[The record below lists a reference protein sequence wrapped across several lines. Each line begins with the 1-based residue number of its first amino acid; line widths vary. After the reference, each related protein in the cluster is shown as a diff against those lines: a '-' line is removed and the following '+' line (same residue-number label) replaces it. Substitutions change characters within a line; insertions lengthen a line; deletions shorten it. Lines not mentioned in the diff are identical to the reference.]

1 MRKHLLII
9 TLILSILLISAC
21 TRVPSTVSEPQPTD
35 STPSTPSE
43 SQPATPIPNA
53 LTADEIAELQ
63 EIYKT
68 YYYPVYEEFYNI
80 ALGQTYTDPREIDLG
95 LFFTGGD
102 RTDWSA
108 SDEELEFIR
117 NNIQNSEYLDTFRS
131 KPENMDAILQMCFG
145 LSLCDMKGNGLDY
158 LTYFDE
164 TGCYYNNTGSRPRS
178 AEFLEIT
185 GGLHLDDGN
194 LKVYYTANNGSKY
207 VTILKPVEGGY
218 HILSNLEIVESSDG
232 TTELTALAQ
241 HEIAQ
246 LQNIFQLVLTED
258 LIAVPNF
265 YNTALGLEY
274 SDPRDIPLSYF
285 FRQGDYSDFDNTV
298 MTDEEYAFLKA
309 NDKNAEFLDWYRISS
324 QDVERVLQMCFGIS
338 LADMNNDDISRLL
351 YWEDTDCYYSG
362 TTSPAPYA
370 MNLEI
375 TGGVHLD
382 DGNLKVYYT
391 TQETKDGEVKQF
403 VMILK
408 PVDGG
413 YHILSNLE
421 VKE

>member
-1 MRKHLLII
+1 M
-9 TLILSILLISAC
+9 ILLAFSLLFAAC
-21 TRVPSTVSEPQPTD
+21 AGKPTKPSSTD
-35 STPSTPSE
+35 NTPSSPTTPSE

-375 TGGVHLD
+375 LSGVHLEN
-382 DGNLKVYYT
+382 GNLEVHYRNSESDKIVWEYY
-391 TQETKDGEVKQF
+391 

-421 VKE
+421 VEE

>member
-1 MRKHLLII
+1 MKKLHIIALLIA
-9 TLILSILLISAC
+9 LSLLFAAC
-21 TRVPSTVSEPQPTD
+21 TGKPAESSPTIPTD
-35 STPSTPSE
+35 ATTPE
-43 SQPATPIPNA
+43 LAA

-63 EIYKT
+63 NIY
-68 YYYPVYEEFYNI
+68 
-80 ALGQTYTDPREIDLG
+80 
-95 LFFTGGD
+95 
-102 RTDWSA
+102 
-108 SDEELEFIR
+108 
-117 NNIQNSEYLDTFRS
+117 
-131 KPENMDAILQMCFG
+131 
-145 LSLCDMKGNGLDY
+145 
-158 LTYFDE
+158 
-164 TGCYYNNTGSRPRS
+164 
-178 AEFLEIT
+178 
-185 GGLHLDDGN
+185 
-194 LKVYYTANNGSKY
+194 
-207 VTILKPVEGGY
+207 
-218 HILSNLEIVESSDG
+218 
-232 TTELTALAQ
+232 
-241 HEIAQ
+241 
-246 LQNIFQLVLTED
+246 QLVITED

-338 LADMNNDDISRLL
+338 LSDMNNDDISRLL
-351 YWEDTDCYYSG
+351 YWEDTDCYYAG

-370 MNLEI
+370 MNLTI

-403 VMILK
+403 VMTLK